1 MDFFGIGP
9 LEFLVI
15 FILAFLFFGPEKLP
29 GIAAKAGKWYRNLT
43 RVTSDFSQT
52 INREITKEIEAQNKP
67 TITPDSRQSEIQP
80 GTQIMFPEPK
90 SGEKPDE
97 Q

>member
-9 LEFLVI
+9 LELLVI

-29 GIAAKAGKWYRNLT
+29 GIAAKAGKWYRNFT
-43 RVTSDFSQT
+43 RVTTDFSQT
-52 INREITKEIEAQNKP
+52 INREITKEIENENKQTNAVSSGQTAERVSP
-67 TITPDSRQSEIQP
+67 
-80 GTQIMFPEPK
+80 QISCPEPK

>member
-9 LEFLVI
+9 LELLVI

-43 RVTSDFSQT
+43 RVTTDFSQT
-52 INREITKEIEAQNKP
+52 INREITKEIENENKQ
-67 TITPDSRQSEIQP
+67 TTTASSGQTT
-80 GTQIMFPEPK
+80 TQTNPQISCPEPK
-90 SGEKPDE
+90 SGEKTDE